1 MCAATPAPARAS
13 ALRGFI
19 VSTCRNDA
27 AAFSPS
33 PRWIAS
39 HPACAGSCA
48 RTWGAP
54 ASSRRRRHTCIAFA
68 GWQKRC
74 PRIVLEIARSAT
86 SAVTESS
93 PSRSARNGSPPVLSL
108 KSLPL
113 RSGPTLMEGPLE
125 ALQMLARIA
134 VACVLAA
141 VPLVAVPGTIGGQQE
156 EHPKVPKD
164 SILVNVTGC
173 LRGNVVRAEDVRQPD
188 TTSGITVRNRSFSL
202 AGKKDVKTAIKE
214 ADGQRVEIS
223 GLIKKSALMEPGMK
237 FKGGRVV
244 VGGGTSST
252 PTSSLP
258 DPSDNVPVMDVLTV
272 QQLGGSCG

>member
-1 MCAATPAPARAS
+1 M
-13 ALRGFI
+13 
-19 VSTCRNDA
+19 
-27 AAFSPS
+27 
-33 PRWIAS
+33 
-39 HPACAGSCA
+39 
-48 RTWGAP
+48 
-54 ASSRRRRHTCIAFA
+54 FA
-68 GWQKRC
+68 
-74 PRIVLEIARSAT
+74 RIV
-86 SAVTESS
+86 
-93 PSRSARNGSPPVLSL
+93 
-108 KSLPL
+108 
-113 RSGPTLMEGPLE
+113 
-125 ALQMLARIA
+125 

-141 VPLVAVPGTIGGQQE
+141 AIPLAAQPFAGQQE